1 VTGLR
6 TAVPPWAASVD
17 DVVATART
25 DVELGLSA
33 AEAAARLAADG
44 PNEIAEEP
52 PVPWWTRLARQF
64 TDPLV
69 LLLLVAIAISLVAWW
84 SDGSEDVPL
93 EALVI
98 AAIVVLNA
106 GIGYWQ
112 EVKAVAAVD
121 ALRRLSATHATVVR
135 EGRSYRVTTAELV
148 VGDVVELAEGDA
160 VGADCRLVSAATLQ
174 VAEASLT
181 GESEPVAKQATSAV
195 DPQTPLGDRTNTV
208 FNGTAVV
215 RGRGVG
221 VVVATGMDTEI
232 GRIATLLDQGEAG
245 DTPLQ
250 QQISWLGRQ
259 LGTAVVV
266 LSAIVVGAVV
276 ATAEDRSF
284 ETVVDALL
292 VGVSL
297 AVAAVPEGLPA
308 ILSVVLALGVQRMAR
323 EQAIV
328 KRLSSVETLG
338 SASVI
343 CTDKTGTLTR
353 SEMTIV
359 QVATALGT
367 VHVTGVGYRPVGHL
381 EQDGQRVT
389 DVHLVTAVEHV
400 VAAGSLV
407 NDASLHRDAEGGWAI
422 QGDPT
427 EAAFVV
433 AAAKLRG
440 DDAAPAPS
448 RVAEIPFSS
457 DRRRMS
463 TVHEDATRRGAAF
476 VLTMKGAPDVVLAR
490 CTHELVGNTVV
501 ALTPA
506 RRTEIGGAA
515 DAFAEQALR
524 TIAVAQ
530 RPLDAAPA
538 ELDETDESGLVHL
551 GVVGILDPPRPEAA
565 AAVAEARAA
574 GIRVIMLTGDHP
586 VTAARIGA
594 ELGIASSAPGARGV
608 SGQELAAM
616 GADEL
621 ARVVAEQSVFA
632 RVAPEHKLR
641 IVEQLQ
647 RDGAIVAMTGDGV
660 NDAPALRRA
669 DIGVAM
675 GVNGTEVSKEAA
687 DMILAD
693 DNFATILRAV
703 REGREIFSDIRKVVR
718 YLLSS
723 NGGEVLVMFV
733 GVLAAGA
740 IGLRGIGAEQA
751 VPLLATQILWIN
763 LLTDGALALALGVDP
778 AVERVMERPPR
789 RLTDR
794 VVDRE
799 MMGHV
804 GLIAGVAALAA
815 LAALDLGLAGGLL
828 PEVAGTTDLDTARTM
843 AFTTLVLGQ
852 ICNAF
857 NARSSRISAFVRPF
871 ENRLMWLAVA
881 VTVVLQ
887 IAVVHL
893 PFLRSAFDTAP
904 LSLEQWA
911 TTVALASTLLWA
923 DEVWKWWLRRDDRA
937 GSTGSTARPPSRT
950 RSTQPATATA

>member
-1 VTGLR
+1 M
-6 TAVPPWAASVD
+6 TAVRVESPWTATVD
-17 DVVATART
+17 DVVAAAGT
-25 DVELGLSA
+25 DVELGLTVE
-33 AEAAARLAADG
+33 EAATRLAVDG
-44 PNEIAEEP
+44 PNEIPEEAP
-52 PVPWWTRLARQF
+52 IPWWTRLGRQF

-69 LLLLVAIAISLVAWW
+69 LLLLGAIVISIVAWW
-84 SDGSEDVPL
+84 SDGSETVPL
-93 EALVI
+93 EAIVI
-98 AAIVVLNA
+98 AAIVLLNA

-135 EGRSYRVTTAELV
+135 DGRSHRVATAELV

-160 VGADCRLVSAATLQ
+160 AGADCRLVSAATLQ

-181 GESEPVAKQATSAV
+181 GESEPVSKQAAAV
-195 DPQTPLGDRTNTV
+195 LDPETALGDRTNMV
-208 FNGTAVV
+208 FNGTAIV

-221 VVVATGMDTEI
+221 VVVATALDTEI

-250 QQISWLGRQ
+250 AQIAWLGRQ
-259 LGTAVVV
+259 LGIAVIV
-266 LSAIVVGAVV
+266 LSSIVVGAVV
-276 ATAEDRSF
+276 ATADDRSF
-284 ETVVDALL
+284 SAIVDALL

-308 ILSVVLALGVQRMAR
+308 ILSVVLALGVQRMAH

-359 QVATALGT
+359 QVATPAGT
-367 VHVTGVGYRPVGHL
+367 VHVTGVGYRPVGHV
-381 EQDGQRVT
+381 EQGGERVT
-389 DVHLVTAVEHV
+389 DDRLLRAVERV

-440 DDAAPAPS
+440 DATPPDLP
-448 RVAEIPFSS
+448 RIAEIPFSS
-457 DRRRMS
+457 ERRRMT
-463 TVHEDATRRGAAF
+463 TVHEDVARRRGADY
-476 VLTMKGAPDVVLAR
+476 LLIMKGAPDVVLER
-490 CTHELVGNTVV
+490 CTHELVDDAIVP
-501 ALTPA
+501 LTPA
-506 RRTEIGGAA
+506 RRAEIAADA

-524 TIAVAQ
+524 TIAVAH
-530 RPLDAAPA
+530 RPLDDPPG
-538 ELDETDESGLVHL
+538 ELDDADEAGLVHL

-565 AAVAEARAA
+565 TAVAEAHAA

-594 ELGIASSAPGARGV
+594 ELGITDAGATGDGRGT

-616 GADEL
+616 DDAEF
-621 ARVVAEQSVFA
+621 ARTIAQQSVFA

-647 RDGAIVAMTGDGV
+647 ADGAIVAMTGDGV

-740 IGLRGIGAEQA
+740 IGLRAVGAEQA

-778 AVERVMERPPR
+778 AVEQVMDRRPR
-789 RLTDR
+789 ALTDR

-799 MMGHV
+799 MLGHIA
-804 GLIAGVAALAA
+804 LIAAVAAVAA
-815 LAALDLGLAGGLL
+815 LAALDLGLSGGLL
-828 PEVAGTTDLDTARTM
+828 PEVSGTIDLDTARTM

-857 NARSSRISAFVRPF
+857 NARSSRVSAFVRPF
-871 ENRLMWLAVA
+871 ENRLMWVA
-881 VTVVLQ
+881 IGVTVALQ
-887 IAVVHL
+887 VAVVHL
-893 PFLRSAFDTAP
+893 EFMQSAFDTAP
-904 LSLEQWA
+904 LSAAQWA
-911 TTVALASTLLWA
+911 TTAVLASTLLWA
-923 DEVWKWWLRRDDRA
+923 DEIWKWWLRR
-937 GSTGSTARPPSRT
+937 
-950 RSTQPATATA
+950 RSGDQPASATD

>member
-1 VTGLR
+1 VTDIR
-6 TAVPPWAASVD
+6 VAAPWSSSTD
-17 DVVATART
+17 EVVAAAGT
-25 DVELGLSA
+25 DAELGLTA
-33 AEAAARLAADG
+33 DEAASRLATDG

-52 PVPWWTRLARQF
+52 PIPWWTRLGRQF

-69 LLLLVAIAISLVAWW
+69 LLLLAAIAISLVAWW
-84 SDGSEDVPL
+84 TDGSERVPL
-93 EALVI
+93 EAIVI

-135 EGRSYRVTTAELV
+135 DGRSHRIATTDLV

-181 GESEPVAKQATSAV
+181 GESQPVAKQATEPL
-195 DPQTPLGDRTNTV
+195 DPETPLGDRTNMV
-208 FNGTAVV
+208 FNGTAIV

-221 VVVATGMDTEI
+221 VVVATAMDTEI
-232 GRIATLLDQGEAG
+232 GRIATLLDQGEAAE
-245 DTPLQ
+245 TPLQ
-250 QQISWLGRQ
+250 AQISWLGRQ
-259 LGTAVVV
+259 LGIAVVV

-276 ATAEDRSF
+276 ATADDRSF
-284 ETVVDALL
+284 AAVVDALL
-292 VGVSL
+292 IGVSL

-308 ILSVVLALGVQRMAR
+308 ILSVVLALGVQRMAG

-359 QVATALGT
+359 RVATPSGT
-367 VHVTGVGYRPVGHL
+367 VAVTGVGYRPVGHL
-381 EQDGQRVT
+381 EQDGERVT
-389 DVHLVTAVEHV
+389 DERLVRAVEHV
-400 VAAGSLV
+400 VDAGSLV
-407 NDASLHRDAEGGWAI
+407 NDASLHRDAGGGWTI

-427 EAAFVV
+427 EAAFLV

-440 DDAAPAPS
+440 DDDLPELP
-448 RVAEIPFSS
+448 RIAEIPFSS
-457 DRRRMS
+457 ERRRMT
-463 TVHEDATRRGAAF
+463 TVHEDVARRRGAGY
-476 VLTMKGAPDVVLAR
+476 VLIMKGAPNVVLER
-490 CTHELVGNTVV
+490 CTHELVDDEVV
-501 ALTPA
+501 PLTPT
-506 RRTEIGGAA
+506 RRAEIDAAA

-524 TIAVAQ
+524 TIAVAHLA
-530 RPLDAAPA
+530 LDVAPD
-538 ELDETDESGLVHL
+538 ELDDTDEAGLVHL

-565 AAVAEARAA
+565 TAVAEAHDA

-594 ELGIASSAPGARGV
+594 ELGITATDTVGGTRGTRGI
-608 SGQELAAM
+608 SGQELAEM
-616 GADEL
+616 DDDEFSTVI
-621 ARVVAEQSVFA
+621 ATESVFA

-675 GVNGTEVSKEAA
+675 GINGTEVSKEAA

-740 IGLRGIGAEQA
+740 LGLRAVGAEQA

-778 AVERVMERPPR
+778 AVERVMERRPR

-799 MMGHV
+799 MLGHIA
-804 GLIAGVAALAA
+804 LIAVVAAIAALAA
-815 LAALDLGLAGGLL
+815 IDLGLPGGLL
-828 PEVAGTTDLDTARTM
+828 PEVSGTVDLDTARTM

-857 NARSSRISAFVRPF
+857 NARSSRVSAFVRPF
-871 ENRLMWLAVA
+871 ENRLMWVA
-881 VTVVLQ
+881 VTATVALQ

-893 PFLRSAFDTAP
+893 PFMQSAFDTAP
-904 LSLEQWA
+904 LGPAQWA
-911 TTVALASTLLWA
+911 TTAALASTLLWA
-923 DEVWKWWLRRDDRA
+923 DEIWKWRLRRGGGRQPT
-937 GSTGSTARPPSRT
+937 STTG
-950 RSTQPATATA
+950 